1 MEFLLI
7 VVFIGT
13 VLSGLPLVSSRE
25 GKINYSQMVF
35 LTVSALVLPGFLWL
49 ITYILQSTF
58 GNISEDKIILI
69 SIISVIFFIIM
80 FIINLKIRE

>member
-13 VLSGLPLVSSRE
+13 VLSGLPLVSRE
-25 GKINYSQMVF
+25 GELNYSQMVF
-35 LTVSALVLPGFLWL
+35 LIVSALVLSGFLWL
-49 ITYILQSTF
+49 IAYILQSTF
-58 GNISEDKIILI
+58 GNISENKIILI
-69 SIISVIFFIIM
+69 SIISVILFIIM

>member
-13 VLSGLPLVSSRE
+13 VLSGLPLVSR
-25 GKINYSQMVF
+25 GAQMVF
-35 LTVSALVLPGFLWL
+35 LIVSALVLSGFLGL
-49 ITYILQSTF
+49 IAYILQSTF

-69 SIISVIFFIIM
+69 SIISVILFIIM

>member
-13 VLSGLPLVSSRE
+13 VLSGLPLVSRE
-25 GKINYSQMVF
+25 GELNYSQMVF
-35 LTVSALVLPGFLWL
+35 LIASALVLSGFLWL
-49 ITYILQSTF
+49 IAYILQSTF
-58 GNISEDKIILI
+58 GNISENKIIFI